1 MKILLFFILLL
12 LHAAPEN
19 VCFGTK
25 LPPANSK
32 IVSSHKQVVPPR
44 IQESAR
50 EPRMITPLKT
60 ASTVVSGPSPVIPRT
75 PVRHISFSPILNPF
89 GYSFPFSPVA
99 TITCPGGLCNRN
111 NYVPAATQVNQVR
124 QLRPG
129 DVTQVRS
136 GDITCVGQLCN
147 QNNGR
152 RRRNTGFGGFNLGLQ
167 RCFGSQCNQNNIGS
181 NPRFGNFNFGQLQ
194 RCVGS
199 QCNQNNVASFGQVQQ
214 CHGSQCNQNNLA
226 GNFGALSLCNGR
238 ICGVQGV
245 GSKPFGLR

>member
-1 MKILLFFILLL
+1 M
-12 LHAAPEN
+12 
-19 VCFGTK
+19 G
-25 LPPANSK
+25 
-32 IVSSHKQVVPPR
+32 
-44 IQESAR
+44 
-50 EPRMITPLKT
+50 
-60 ASTVVSGPSPVIPRT
+60 ASTVVSGPSPVIPRP

-147 QNNGR
+147 QNN
-152 RRRNTGFGGFNLGLQ
+152 
-167 RCFGSQCNQNNIGS
+167 
-181 NPRFGNFNFGQLQ
+181 
-194 RCVGS
+194 
-199 QCNQNNVASFGQVQQ
+199 VASFGQVQQ

-245 GSKPFGLR
+245 GSK

>member
-1 MKILLFFILLL
+1 MGVTIPNYRMGIVYFLTFLLL
-12 LHAAPEN
+12 QTFPEN
-19 VCFGTK
+19 LCIGTK

-32 IVSSHKQVVPPR
+32 IVSSHNGAIPSRTQELPLETPPKT
-44 IQESAR
+44 S
-50 EPRMITPLKT
+50 PLK
-60 ASTVVSGPSPVIPRT
+60 ASSTVSQPRPIITRTAPVSR
-75 PVRHISFSPILNPF
+75 ISFSPILNPF

-111 NYVPAATQVNQVR
+111 TFVPGATQVNQVR
-124 QLRPG
+124 QVTPV
-129 DVTQVRS
+129 DITQVRS

-152 RRRNTGFGGFNLGLQ
+152 RKRNSGFGSFNFGLQ
-167 RCFGSQCNQNNIGS
+167 RC
-181 NPRFGNFNFGQLQ
+181 L
-194 RCVGS
+194 GS

-245 GSKPFGLR
+245 GSRPFGLR